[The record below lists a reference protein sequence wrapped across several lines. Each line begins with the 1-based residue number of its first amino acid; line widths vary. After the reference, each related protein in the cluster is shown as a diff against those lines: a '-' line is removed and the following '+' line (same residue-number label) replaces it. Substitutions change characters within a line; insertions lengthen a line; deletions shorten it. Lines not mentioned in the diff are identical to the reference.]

1 MLRPAASAASLLGLL
16 GLLVVLAASAAAD
29 PAPAD
34 RGLDTLLSHFAA
46 SRGVEARFREEKS
59 LPLLQ
64 EPLVSEGLLYY
75 APPGRLARFTT
86 RPDRTSLL
94 VMGDRLRLEDGLGV
108 EEIDLAAHAEA
119 RRFIAQ
125 LLLLFE
131 GDRKALERD
140 YEVRFEGDGDTW
152 SLVLLP
158 RALTLRSVIREI
170 ALRGRDDRLLEMVV
184 SGTQGEVT
192 RTTYPQM
199 QVDRPFRPE
208 ELSALF
214 PEDGAPTP
222 LASDLSGGSD
232 APDTSDAPAQ

>member
-1 MLRPAASAASLLGLL
+1 MLRPAVSFATL
-16 GLLVVLAASAAAD
+16 LLVALGVAAASADPAAD
-29 PAPAD
+29 D
-34 RGLDTLLSHFAA
+34 RDLDTLLSHFAA

-94 VMGDRLRLEDGLGV
+94 VLGDRLRIEDGLGV

-119 RRFIAQ
+119 KRFIAQ
-125 LLLLFE
+125 LLLLFQ

-140 YEVRFEGDGDTW
+140 YEVRFEGDGDIW

-158 RALTLRSVIREI
+158 RGLTLRSVIREI
-170 ALRGRDDRLLEMVV
+170 ALRGREDRLLEMVV
-184 SGTQGEVT
+184 TGTQGETT
-192 RTTYPQM
+192 RTTYPRM

-208 ELSALF
+208 EISALF
-214 PEDGAPTP
+214 PAEGAPVP
-222 LASDLSGGSD
+222 LASDVASDSD
-232 APDTSDAPAQ
+232 APDAPAQ